1 MARDERRESGEWYP
15 GGRETQGG
23 GSGGGGGDETPKV
36 PVTLVEELPERYREG
51 DMRSKIN
58 QLCRIVSGGV
68 G

>member
-1 MARDERRESGEWYP
+1 MADKRKESGEFYP
-15 GGRETQGG
+15 GGRETHGGG
-23 GSGGGGGDETPKV
+23 GSGGGDETPKV

-51 DMRSKIN
+51 DVRSKIN